1 MWGQVFIILKQM
13 WLSLFLSLQKVSLRL
28 ISITIPQ
35 LIMFTIF
42 LRLIKCIQT
51 NKWKV
56 LLFAMEFQRH
66 GFLKYLLFVAM
77 KQYITAQR
85 LLAMLFHV
93 LVTVFNVIVQLIA
106 QLVIRILI
114 MLMVLVFNLF
124 LTVHINVQMELIL
137 IRPNLFVIYV
147 QAIVYLAIIQL
158 FV

>member
-1 MWGQVFIILKQM
+1 ME
-13 WLSLFLSLQKVSLRL
+13 LQ
-28 ISITIPQ
+28 Q
-35 LIMFTIF
+35 
-42 LRLIKCIQT
+42 
-51 NKWKV
+51 
-56 LLFAMEFQRH
+56 H
-66 GFLKYLLFVAM
+66 GFLKYLLFVVM
-77 KQYITAQR
+77 EQYITAQR